1 MIPFKFTGKVIPGEE
16 IGRKIGFPTANFDRV
31 PREGALKPGV
41 YVGTCNIYQ
50 DDQIKNNKLKCLAYF
65 GPRYVFGQK
74 QNSFEVYI
82 YNFNQNIYDLTI
94 NVTLINYIRAPQK
107 ILDLSGL
114 KIQLEKDKKQ
124 GLLLLQS

>member
-1 MIPFKFTGKVIPGEE
+1 MLPFKFTGKVIPGEE

-31 PREGALKPGV
+31 PRESALKPGV

-50 DDQIKNNKLKCLAYF
+50 DDRIKNQELKCLIYF
-65 GPRYVFGQK
+65 GPRHIFGQK
-74 QNSFEVYI
+74 KNSFEVYI

-107 ILDLSGL
+107 ILDLSNL
-114 KIQLEKDKKQ
+114 KIQLEKDKRQ